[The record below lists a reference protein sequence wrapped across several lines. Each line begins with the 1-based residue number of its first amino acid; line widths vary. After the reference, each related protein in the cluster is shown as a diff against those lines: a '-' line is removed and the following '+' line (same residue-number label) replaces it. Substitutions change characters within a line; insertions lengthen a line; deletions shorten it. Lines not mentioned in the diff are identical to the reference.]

1 MSTGKEDREV
11 SVVVRVFRL
20 CAEVWIIWQI
30 AKTLNSDE
38 TGSIAGWVWDIAALE
53 DVRRTA
59 SEIEISEKKRKAP
72 VYLRV
77 SSLGQD
83 AAESLKMQEAECIK
97 FARSLGYEVDAGCV
111 YREIGSGASVA
122 RAQFARLRGR
132 AAAGGLGGLFVW
144 YGSRLSRNRADFVA
158 LMEEFKACGV
168 EVHFVRDRLVRK
180 NELKERRAMEKSDG
194 SRRRLGKKGS
204 ESWFGSEGETEA
216 ILGLVKAM
224 DALLKATHREETRL
238 GKEAVAS
245 RGLMPVGVGPGIY
258 GYDYNRALRCRV
270 VNEAEA
276 EVVLRIFREY
286 DEGRSCNAI
295 ARDLNAEGIPSKR
308 GGKWGV
314 GVLRNILRNPSY
326 VGLDYYGKTRT
337 EWRCNGFAVK
347 VWVPR
352 EMWIEIRG
360 FTPALVDPDLFA
372 RVQERLRRVPYGYRR
387 GSL

>member
-59 SEIEISEKKRKAP
+59 SEIEISEKKRKAA

-77 SSLGQD
+77 NSLGQD

-111 YREIGSGASVA
+111 YREIGSGASVD
-122 RAQFARLRGR
+122 RPQFARLRGR

-144 YGSRLSRNRADFVA
+144 SVSRLSRNRADFVA

-238 GKEAVAS
+238 GKEAMAR
-245 RGLMPVGVGPGIY
+245 RGLMPGGVGSGIY
-258 GYDYNRALRCRV
+258 GYDYSPELRRRV
-270 VNEAEA
+270 VNEDEA
-276 EVVLRIFREY
+276 VVVLWIFCEFA
-286 DEGRSCNAI
+286 DGRTRYSI
-295 ARDLNAEGIPSKR
+295 FSQLNADGVPSKK
-308 GGKWGV
+308 GGKWGCAV
-314 GVLRNILRNPSY
+314 LKNMLTNESYLGV
-326 VGLDYYGKTRT
+326 DYYGKTRT
-337 EWRCNGFAVK
+337 VRGPDGIPKK
-347 VWVPR
+347 VRVPR
-352 EMWIEIRG
+352 QEWIEIRE
-360 FTPALVDPDLFA
+360 FTPPLVAPTVFY
-372 RVQERLRRVPYGYRR
+372 RVKERLRSEQG
-387 GSL
+387 